1 MPAPSNCNQMISF
14 EYLEHTADVK
24 FRAYGHTPEEMLSN
38 AAAALFSAMITP
50 SQVVAGESWQVELQ
64 GEDLED
70 LAYQWLSEIIFLF
83 ETESAVFSTFKI
95 ALLEQD
101 GRDGT
106 GGWRLSAEIGGER
119 MDPQR
124 HSFLCEVKAVTRYKF
139 GIRKDELWC
148 IQVVLDV

>member
-24 FRAYGHTPEEMLSN
+24 FRAYGHTPEEMLSH
-38 AAAALFSAMITP
+38 AAAALFAAMIP
-50 SQVVAGESWQVELQ
+50 PAQVEARESWQVELQ

-101 GRDGT
+101 GWDGT

-124 HSFLCEVKAVTRYKF
+124 HSFLCEVKAVTRHKF
-139 GIRKDELWC
+139 AIRKNDLWC